1 MLEFLSL
8 CVAPVNLF
16 FTVLLIGV
24 MFYWAMFLSGAV
36 GLDLFEGDVDLDV
49 DVPADVDLDVDVD
62 VGADVDVDGDLDAS
76 MDVVGKAFGGVISL
90 LRLIGVGD
98 VPVMVL
104 ISAVIGSLWAVSIL
118 SSHYLNPDLRW
129 FIAIV
134 WFLPNLIVAIV
145 LTRFITWPASYIFK
159 RSNVGIAQPT
169 KILGRRCTITTSTV
183 TESFGQAE
191 FDQDGAPV
199 TLNVR
204 SQANAGPLKKGDEAI
219 VLDFVSD
226 KGIYIVVPFNLEVT

>member
-8 CVAPVNLF
+8 CVAPVNLLF
-16 FTVLLIGV
+16 SVMLIGV
-24 MFYWAMFLSGAV
+24 MFYWALFLSGAV
-36 GLDLFEGDVDLDV
+36 GLDLFDGDVDLDV
-49 DVPADVDLDVDVD
+49 DVSADVDLDVDVD
-62 VGADVDVDGDLDAS
+62 VDPDLDVEGDLDGGT
-76 MDVVGKAFGGVISL
+76 DGGGKAVGGLISL

-129 FIAIV
+129 FVAIV
-134 WFLPNLIVAIV
+134 WFLPNLIVALV

-169 KILGRRCTITTSTV
+169 KILGRTCTITTSTV

-191 FDQDGAPV
+191 FEQEGAPV

-204 SQANAGPLKKGDEAI
+204 SQPDDRPLKKGDEAI

-226 KGIYIVVPFNLEVT
+226 KGVYIVVPFNLEVT